1 MKNNVYSFK
10 AENAMIEALNQKK
23 YADLND
29 NLKRMLRGLYPMI
42 KEDYLIKCRKYE
54 GFYKPDFVITCNG
67 VDKYISM
74 KSADAKN
81 VHEEPISLFIT
92 FLHRMGF
99 SKETLETVRL
109 FQYGDGTID
118 GTGKRIMSWREVYYT
133 YAERIKKANIE
144 LNQNKRILL
153 DMMDRFLFQGVDSD
167 AKFADAIYHGG
178 VDEGILVRKE
188 QFENYFLFKRWDNYD
203 SFHIGPL
210 IIKPHTRFVGFSSGD
225 IKNEHLR
232 HKVQLK
238 WPHLK
243 EDMAFMYKYVSG
255 RKFR

>member
-1 MKNNVYSFK
+1 
-10 AENAMIEALNQKK
+10 
-23 YADLND
+23 
-29 NLKRMLRGLYPMI
+29 
-42 KEDYLIKCRKYE
+42 
-54 GFYKPDFVITCNG
+54 
-67 VDKYISM
+67 
-74 KSADAKN
+74 
-81 VHEEPISLFIT
+81 
-92 FLHRMGF
+92 
-99 SKETLETVRL
+99 
-109 FQYGDGTID
+109 
-118 GTGKRIMSWREVYYT
+118 
-133 YAERIKKANIE
+133 
-144 LNQNKRILL
+144 
-153 DMMDRFLFQGVDSD
+153 MMDRFLFQGVDSD

-255 RKFR
+255 RKLR